1 MEPPSGWEVT
11 RLPASPDMQALK
23 AYLKEKKIEEDD
35 YTIIV
40 QHTPSHLS
48 QKVN

>member
-23 AYLKEKKIEEDD
+23 AYLKKEDVEEHD

-48 QKVN
+48 RKAN